1 MNIGAGS
8 KSPGLNFCR
17 RRESRHWAFTAYLLG
32 LFLLAVA
39 PAAAPAQDYPARPI
53 RLIITTPAGGLVD
66 VIGRLFA
73 EELSARLGQPI
84 VIDNRPGGMTQIGAD
99 ALNRAAPDGYTL
111 MIATSEAAMLP
122 FL

>member
-8 KSPGLNFCR
+8 KSPGLDFCR
-17 RRESRHWAFTAYLLG
+17 EERRHWAFTAYLLG

-66 VIGRLFA
+66 VMGRLFA
-73 EELSARLGQPI
+73 
-84 VIDNRPGGMTQIGAD
+84 GGI
-99 ALNRAAPDGYTL
+99 
-111 MIATSEAAMLP
+111 E
-122 FL
+122 